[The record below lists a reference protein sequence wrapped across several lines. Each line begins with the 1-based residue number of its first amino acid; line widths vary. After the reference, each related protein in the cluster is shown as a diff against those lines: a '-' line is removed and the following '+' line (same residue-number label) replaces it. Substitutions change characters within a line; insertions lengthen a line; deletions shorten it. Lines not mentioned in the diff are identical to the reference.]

1 MILAALLKCIVL
13 LLTIIHSVFLSWKAY
28 QDKTFMPFIQKIKVG
43 FSSVIAFLADT
54 VGIGSFAINIA
65 FAKALK
71 TIPTEKLPGFVNA
84 SQVLPGTIQSFI
96 FMKMVD
102 VDILTLCVLA
112 TGATIG
118 GMLGAIFISRLNATA
133 LKKCMIICFS
143 GMIVLLATTEAG
155 LLDIGGNA
163 TSLSGL
169 KLLLTA
175 LAMTVAGM
183 LSAACVG
190 LYATSQAILF
200 LAGIT
205 PLAAFPIMMTA
216 GALQQPSLAI
226 TFLKKDKVPLKETII
241 ASLAGILG
249 IAIGLPLITSVSIHF
264 LHYLLICVLL
274 YNIFAI
280 ASSLKEEQTL
290 TPIDTKN

>member
-1 MILAALLKCIVL
+1 MILTMLLKSLVL
-13 LLTIIHSVFLSWKAY
+13 LLTIIHSAFLSWKTY
-28 QDKTFMPFIQKIKVG
+28 QDKTFMPFIQKVKVAL
-43 FSSVIAFLADT
+43 SSIIAFLADT
-54 VGIGSFAINIA
+54 IGIGSFAINIA

-96 FMKMVD
+96 FMQMVD
-102 VDILTLCVLA
+102 VDILTLCILA
-112 TGATIG
+112 SAATVG
-118 GMLGAIFISRLNATA
+118 GMLGALFISRLNATA

-143 GMIVLLATTEAG
+143 GMIVLLVTTEVG

-216 GALQQPSLAI
+216 GALQQPVLAL
-226 TFLKKDKVPLKETII
+226 TFLQKDKVPLKETVI

-249 IAIGLPLITSVSIHF
+249 IAIGLPLITSVSIHA
-264 LHYLLICVLL
+264 LHYLLICVLF

-280 ASSLKEEQTL
+280 ANSLQEEKALIT
-290 TPIDTKN
+290 DTEN